1 MAVAGKSVAK
11 APSIQAIE
19 RSQPPPSNHQSLG
32 EKCAY
37 FLTSWQKRPWIC
49 FNFPSFIASRLVVIE
64 YLQCV
69 HNVMQEMCI
78 VKFCTIG
85 RDPK

>member
-11 APSIQAIE
+11 APFIQAIE
-19 RSQPPPSNHQSLG
+19 RSQPPPSDHQSLG

-37 FLTSWQKRPWIC
+37 LLTSWQKHPWIC
-49 FNFPSFIASRLVVIE
+49 FNFQSFIASRLVVID